1 MGKKHG
7 ELPRKAFVKF
17 CKRFACFTKK
27 VPVAIHPNSEHIEG
41 AGISVALL
49 TSERE
54 LHYEAMWIFIS
65 V

>member
-49 TSERE
+49 T
-54 LHYEAMWIFIS
+54 
-65 V
+65 